1 MGLSDK
7 KNKRN
12 EHMQPRPQGLSS
24 DPGNEVVNTLKVMSA
39 SGGQA
44 AKYEILLTWSF
55 RDQMV

>member
-1 MGLSDK
+1 
-7 KNKRN
+7 
-12 EHMQPRPQGLSS
+12 MQPRPQRLSS